1 MWLTDV
7 EAKNFSPLRFIQK
20 GHWTFCPV
28 AFFYYCGIISV
39 KLYSSAKHQL
49 KKKGENMQ
57 IPTPQDKFAE
67 FDARLARIEGIVE
80 QMDKRMSSVEL
91 RLTNLESRVDS
102 GFRWV
107 IGLLITLLIANVG
120 TAITI
125 ILTLNK

>member
-1 MWLTDV
+1 
-7 EAKNFSPLRFIQK
+7 
-20 GHWTFCPV
+20 
-28 AFFYYCGIISV
+28 
-39 KLYSSAKHQL
+39 
-49 KKKGENMQ
+49 MQ

-67 FDARLARIEGIVE
+67 FDARLAQIEGIVE

>member
-1 MWLTDV
+1 
-7 EAKNFSPLRFIQK
+7 
-20 GHWTFCPV
+20 
-28 AFFYYCGIISV
+28 
-39 KLYSSAKHQL
+39 
-49 KKKGENMQ
+49 MQ

>member
-1 MWLTDV
+1 
-7 EAKNFSPLRFIQK
+7 
-20 GHWTFCPV
+20 
-28 AFFYYCGIISV
+28 
-39 KLYSSAKHQL
+39 
-49 KKKGENMQ
+49 MQ
-57 IPTPQDKFAE
+57 IPAPQDKFAE

-80 QMDKRMSSVEL
+80 QMDKRMSSVES

>member
-1 MWLTDV
+1 MVDRCRCGFYPPDS
-7 EAKNFSPLRFIQK
+7 KRPLDILSSGLFLLLR
-20 GHWTFCPV
+20 
-28 AFFYYCGIISV
+28 YYICETIFERKTSI
-39 KLYSSAKHQL
+39 
-49 KKKGENMQ
+49 KKKGESMQ

-80 QMDKRMSSVEL
+80 QMDKRMSSVES

>member
-1 MWLTDV
+1 
-7 EAKNFSPLRFIQK
+7 
-20 GHWTFCPV
+20 
-28 AFFYYCGIISV
+28 
-39 KLYSSAKHQL
+39 
-49 KKKGENMQ
+49 MQ

-80 QMDKRMSSVEL
+80 QMDKRMSSVES